1 MSCFLPNAYVN
12 IQTVHI
18 IKGQVY
24 FFAKSLGK
32 LRNIV
37 AEIFVI
43 LDYRKCF
50 SVFNISKREEE
61 NETLG
66 HLKPEI
72 IRGNYRYKYKE
83 ITKSWLENLWGG
95 GGGAV

>member
-12 IQTVHI
+12 IHTIHI

-24 FFAKSLGK
+24 FSAKFLGK

-50 SVFNISKREEE
+50 SVFDI
-61 NETLG
+61 
-66 HLKPEI
+66 
-72 IRGNYRYKYKE
+72 
-83 ITKSWLENLWGG
+83 
-95 GGGAV
+95 